1 MIFNFLDLGIDFNFI
16 PIQFERETETETKIK
31 IVAQEVIRE
40 TLYNIIIF
48 KIYLTLRFN
57 LCKTI

>member
-16 PIQFERETETETKIK
+16 PVQFERETETEIK